1 MSAVP
6 KLIAKLILCVAIG
19 TVSFGQGL
27 HKLSPKEIF
36 QKYNDSVVTIETD
49 IKTGSGFFVKN
60 GLLVVT
66 CYHVIRDA
74 KSIQV
79 KGTKGASWEVGFI
92 YFDVESDTAILKL
105 ADDSKRTPIP
115 VGDFSKLETGDDLCV
130 IGNPLG
136 FLDQSLTTG
145 IVSAR
150 RQSGNVELI
159 QTTAPISPGSSGS
172 PVINSVGQF
181 VGFIDYN
188 FTGGQALNMAVSSSS
203 VARSWAED
211 RVPVAAF
218 FASNMAFVQPPRVLK
233 TRASSSQLSHI
244 GIELIS
250 IPPGIFSMG
259 SIETEQEKPIHQ
271 VFLDS
276 YRISKNDI
284 TVAQYRAYCES
295 EAIDFDRIP
304 KPDWGWIDDHPMVN
318 ITWYEARDF
327 CRWAGGD
334 LPTEAQWERA
344 ARGTDRRRYPWGN
357 DFVANKLWC
366 SEVSA
371 TAAIHSTMPVG
382 ALTDSASP
390 CGCLDM
396 AGNAWQWC
404 LDWYDEHGYS
414 HQLSQRNPKGSIIGE
429 ERVLRGGSWYCTGVE
444 RVRSGYREHYWPS
457 EIDDDLGFRLAI
469 HP

>member
-1 MSAVP
+1 M
-6 KLIAKLILCVAIG
+6 LIAKAILCIAICAA
-19 TVSFGQGL
+19 SFGQGQ

-49 IKTGSGFFVKN
+49 TKTGSGFFVKN

-66 CYHVIRDA
+66 CYHVIKDA
-74 KSIQV
+74 KSIQI
-79 KGTKGASWEVGFI
+79 KGTKGASWEIGSVF
-92 YFDVESDTAILKL
+92 FDEESDTAILKL

-115 VGDFSKLETGDDLCV
+115 FGDFSRLETGDDLCV

-150 RQSGNVELI
+150 RQSGDVELI

-172 PVINSVGQF
+172 PVINSKGQF

-211 RVPVAAF
+211 RVTAA
-218 FASNMAFVQPPRVLK
+218 AYYALSGTVTTPLRVLK
-233 TRASSSQLSHI
+233 TRATPTQLAQL
-244 GIELIS
+244 GIDMINVPS
-250 IPPGIFSMG
+250 GIFTMG
-259 SIETEQEKPIHQ
+259 SNETEQEKPIHQ
-271 VFLDS
+271 VFQDS

-295 EAIDFDRIP
+295 EAIDFNQIQ
-304 KPDWGWIDDHPMVN
+304 KPEWGWIDGHPMVN

-334 LPTEAQWERA
+334 LPTEAQWEKA
-344 ARGTDRRRYPWGN
+344 AKGTDGRRYPWGN
-357 DFVANKLWC
+357 EFDEERLWQ
-366 SEVSA
+366 SP
-371 TAAIHSTMPVG
+371 MPPAPPVKGTLMVG
-382 ALTDSASP
+382 FFFSGESP
-390 CGCLDM
+390 YGCLDM
-396 AGNAWQWC
+396 SGNVWQWC
-404 LDWYDEHGYS
+404 LDWYDVHGYS
-414 HQLSQRNPKGSIIGE
+414 RHPNLRNPKGSIIGDE
-429 ERVLRGGSWYCTGVE
+429 KVLRGGSWYCTGTE

-457 EIDDDLGFRLAI
+457 DIDDDLGFRLVS
-469 HP
+469 HY